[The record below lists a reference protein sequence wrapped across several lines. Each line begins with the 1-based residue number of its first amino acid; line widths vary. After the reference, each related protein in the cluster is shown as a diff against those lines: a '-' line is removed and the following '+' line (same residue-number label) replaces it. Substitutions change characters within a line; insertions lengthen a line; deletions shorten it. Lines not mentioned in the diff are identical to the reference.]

1 MASKYLPK
9 YPVPED
15 FPEILHDFARQVLRD
30 QPENIY
36 EFGAQ
41 YFKAIYEVSFIF
53 RELALSHFIIWPLLT
68 VIQGKEFD
76 YANKGKN
83 IPPGNDNMPDKDQ
96 YRVIQASDGAHVMQ
110 DAPEGYQ
117 Q

>member
-41 YFKAIYEVSFIF
+41 YFKAIYEVSFNF
-53 RELALSHFIIWPLLT
+53 ELLAITRIIIEPLLRL
-68 VIQGKEFD
+68 V
-76 YANKGKN
+76 
-83 IPPGNDNMPDKDQ
+83 
-96 YRVIQASDGAHVMQ
+96 
-110 DAPEGYQ
+110 
-117 Q
+117 

>member
-41 YFKAIYEVSFIF
+41 YFKAIYEVSLNFEF
-53 RELALSHFIIWPLLT
+53 LAITRIIIEPLLRL
-68 VIQGKEFD
+68 V
-76 YANKGKN
+76 
-83 IPPGNDNMPDKDQ
+83 
-96 YRVIQASDGAHVMQ
+96 
-110 DAPEGYQ
+110 
-117 Q
+117 

>member
-41 YFKAIYEVSFIF
+41 YFKAIYEVSLNF
-53 RELALSHFIIWPLLT
+53 ELLAITRIIIEPLLRL
-68 VIQGKEFD
+68 V
-76 YANKGKN
+76 
-83 IPPGNDNMPDKDQ
+83 
-96 YRVIQASDGAHVMQ
+96 
-110 DAPEGYQ
+110 
-117 Q
+117 